1 MSFIPVMFSG
11 RPHLTSP
18 KERNKAQPSL
28 SETLYSI
35 GVFENVEQKA
45 SSRPSPKEKATNTQ
59 PSLFGNAVI
68 NRSLRKCWDGI

>member
-18 KERNKAQPSL
+18 KEKNKAQPSL

-35 GVFENVEQKA
+35 GVFENVEQRYKDDVIVIKFGLVNEA
-45 SSRPSPKEKATNTQ
+45 PSFSHRRRKEDEA
-59 PSLFGNAVI
+59 
-68 NRSLRKCWDGI
+68 C